1 MRRVMLGSSQERDD
15 CGDGAWRRH
24 MRSCQERTRSTI
36 STRSQQPCMR
46 RHGCHESV
54 GATWCEMRILCERDC
69 LPMPFSPLPNSS
81 GLVQQHIKSWDDILT
96 SRSRAVNN
104 TVHCSSYSCVRVDVL
119 YINNGAAWRLIALL
133 LTQPLPTIS
142 APHLPHL
149 PALPVLGYSA
159 PAGAPAPRLALDGIS
174 MAVVPCNSGHAS
186 STSHGDAGAYQASWL
201 RLSTG
206 QDRLYQPP

>member
-1 MRRVMLGSSQERDD
+1 MLRYLSGCLSMRRVMLGSSQERDD

-119 YINNGAAWRLIALL
+119 YIYNQWRRLE
-133 LTQPLPTIS
+133 TDS
-142 APHLPHL
+142 FAPN
-149 PALPVLGYSA
+149 AA
-159 PAGAPAPRLALDGIS
+159 PAHYKCPTFAPPPCPTCARLLSSSCGGAG
-174 MAVVPCNSGHAS
+174 S
-186 STSHGDAGAYQASWL
+186 SA
-201 RLSTG
+201 R
-206 QDRLYQPP
+206 P